1 MKLTRRELRGLI
13 NESIKLSFKPRA
25 TPEEK
30 DRMKHTLSNLLG
42 LKDIDRDIN
51 DIEYAVL
58 PHGDT
63 PSDLSQG
70 QYYTKFRNELDNE
83 IELSI
88 EPHHGQVEGQLTIT
102 LRGPESE
109 STNTITREEAVQLNE
124 MITRY
129 LIEETSRD
137 DPDVLTPGE
146 AFGVGVSVG
155 QNDC

>member
-1 MKLTRRELRGLI
+1 MKITRKQLRHLL
-13 NESIKLSFKPRA
+13 NESVKLSFKPRA
-25 TPEEK
+25 TPDEK

-42 LKDIDRDIN
+42 LEDIDRDIKG
-51 DIEYAVL
+51 IEYAVL
-58 PHGDT
+58 PHESA

-102 LRGPESE
+102 LRGPDSE

-124 MITRY
+124 MLTRY

-137 DPDVLTPGE
+137 DFDASSE
-146 AFGVGVSVG
+146 
-155 QNDC
+155 

>member
-1 MKLTRRELRGLI
+1 MKITRKQLRKLL
-13 NESIKLSFKPRA
+13 NESVKLSFKPLA
-25 TPEEK
+25 TPDEK
-30 DRMKHTLSNLLG
+30 DQMQHTLSNLLG
-42 LKDIDRDIN
+42 LKDIDHDIN

-58 PHGDT
+58 PHEDT

-102 LRGPESE
+102 LRGPDSE
-109 STNTITREEAVQLNE
+109 ATNTITREEAVQLNE
-124 MITRY
+124 MLTQY

-137 DPDVLTPGE
+137 DFDASTE
-146 AFGVGVSVG
+146 
-155 QNDC
+155 